1 MPYIT
6 QDERDRID
14 PFLKSLLESNL
25 LNGPGELNYV
35 ISRII
40 HKYIQTFGCCY
51 TTLNEAIGVLEC
63 AKLEL
68 YRIICAPYEDKKRT
82 INGTISELDKE
93 SGG

>member
-6 QDERDRID
+6 PEERDKID
-14 PFLKSLLESNL
+14 PLLEQLLKSNL
-25 LNGPGELNYV
+25 LNGPGELNYI
-35 ISRII
+35 ISRIAY
-40 HKYIQTFGCCY
+40 KYIQDLGCCY
-51 TTLNEAIGVLEC
+51 TTLNETIGVLEC

>member
-6 QDERDRID
+6 QEERDKID
-14 PFLKSLLESNL
+14 PLLEPL
-25 LNGPGELNYV
+25 LNSELLYMPGNLNYI
-35 ISRII
+35 ISRVI
-40 HKYIQTFGCCY
+40 HEYISHGICY
-51 TTLNEAIGVLEC
+51 SILNGAIGVLEC

-82 INGTISELDKE
+82 INGTISRLDEE